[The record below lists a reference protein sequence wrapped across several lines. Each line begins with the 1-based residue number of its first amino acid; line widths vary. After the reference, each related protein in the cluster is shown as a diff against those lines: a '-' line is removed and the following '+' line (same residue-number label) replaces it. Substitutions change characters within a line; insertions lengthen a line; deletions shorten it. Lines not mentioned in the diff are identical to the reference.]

1 MRWQIPG
8 PTPKI
13 TLSKKAIQYVTLL
26 CLIKEKSTFRL
37 EIEKL
42 DCTFSFPG
50 VKGIHHFLQFCYW
63 IIAPNVLNIISRLP
77 RNITKGNENILPKYE
92 CMYMYTANKILNK
105 RLLIKEKNMS
115 VLSKIVLLWSLSIYI
130 YDMLYYYNKLNLHT
144 NLHFISFYCG
154 KVFVNPQYKLCRQTN
169 KSLK

>member
-1 MRWQIPG
+1 MLLWGDKYLDPHQ
-8 PTPKI
+8 K
-13 TLSKKAIQYVTLL
+13 LFSKKAMQYVTLL

-42 DCTFSFPG
+42 YCTFSFPG
-50 VKGIHHFLQFCYW
+50 IKGIHHFLQFCYW

-105 RLLIKEKNMS
+105 RLLIKEK
-115 VLSKIVLLWSLSIYI
+115 KICQYWVVVLLWSLSIYI
-130 YDMLYYYNKLNLHT
+130 WHAILL
-144 NLHFISFYCG
+144 
-154 KVFVNPQYKLCRQTN
+154 
-169 KSLK
+169 